1 MASAATN
8 SPTEIDPKARFFRY
22 FQHEVTALQE
32 EMARLGETGV
42 SGGERADGVEH
53 CLAGIARLSNEVK
66 ESSSR
71 IPVYDLRTYDE
82 AIKALS
88 EKLQKTRASFAPRP
102 KFTFKSAMRTRSSM
116 TSPKKED
123 RGRAERRIEELS
135 GPKSAPAT
143 MQDNPVNR
151 KDDAVNERENEN
163 GAVNAGNGN
172 IRCML
177 TSMEGTHTHEFES
190 SVNVSVSNH
199 EGTHVTLPDNGSLIG
214 NISDIHHCVV
224 DLSAP
229 ALGGHPL
236 SSLAVKYVTES
247 LIVDGDIRG
256 PVHITGLERCVIVV
270 ASRQFRMHD
279 CKNCDVYLH
288 CSSRPIV
295 ERCKGISFAPLP
307 ETYTKE
313 FQRQTTNKYDQVDD
327 FNWLKA
333 EHSPHWRV
341 LPLAE
346 RIEERVWQTIV
357 PREAD
362 VNVENILQVTKV
374 IR

>member
-32 EMARLGETGV
+32 EIAQLAETSV

-102 KFTFKSAMRTRSSM
+102 KFTFKSAMRTRSSL

-123 RGRAERRIEELS
+123 RGRSERRFEES
-135 GPKSAPAT
+135 SWPKSAPAT
-143 MQDNPVNR
+143 MQDNPVNGNE
-151 KDDAVNERENEN
+151 DAVEN
-163 GAVNAGNGN
+163 GENGNG
-172 IRCML
+172 
-177 TSMEGTHTHEFES
+177 
-190 SVNVSVSNH
+190 
-199 EGTHVTLPDNGSLIG
+199 
-214 NISDIHHCVV
+214 
-224 DLSAP
+224 A
-229 ALGGHPL
+229 
-236 SSLAVKYVTES
+236 
-247 LIVDGDIRG
+247 
-256 PVHITGLERCVIVV
+256 
-270 ASRQFRMHD
+270 
-279 CKNCDVYLH
+279 
-288 CSSRPIV
+288 
-295 ERCKGISFAPLP
+295 
-307 ETYTKE
+307 TKE

-333 EHSPHWRV
+333 ERNPHWRV
-341 LPLAE
+341 LPPAE
-346 RIEERVWQTIV
+346 RTEESVWRKIV

-362 VNVENILQVTKV
+362 INVENILQVTKV
-374 IR
+374 IRESVAQTAP

>member
-32 EMARLGETGV
+32 EIAQLAETSV

-102 KFTFKSAMRTRSSM
+102 KFTFKSAMRTRSSL

-123 RGRAERRIEELS
+123 RGRSERRFEES
-135 GPKSAPAT
+135 SWPKSTPAT
-143 MQDNPVNR
+143 MQDNPVNGNE
-151 KDDAVNERENEN
+151 DAVEN
-163 GAVNAGNGN
+163 GENGNG
-172 IRCML
+172 L
-177 TSMEGTHTHEFES
+177 PTHEFEP

-199 EGTHVTLPDNGSLIG
+199 ERKHVTLPDNGSVIG
-214 NISDIHHCVV
+214 NISDINHCVV

-236 SSLAVKYVTES
+236 SSLAMKYVTES
-247 LIVDGDIRG
+247 LIIDGDIRG
-256 PVHITGLERCVIVV
+256 PVHVTGLERCVIVV

-295 ERCKGISFAPLP
+295 ERCEGISFAPLP

-333 EHSPHWRV
+333 ERNPHWRV
-341 LPLAE
+341 LPPAE
-346 RIEERVWQTIV
+346 RTEESVWRKIV

-362 VNVENILQVTKV
+362 INVENILQVTKV
-374 IR
+374 IRESVAQTAP